1 MYAEQALDLLKS
13 MLAKETWYFDEIAL
27 KDDAYGTRFEV
38 LVSKVPSKEE
48 IEWLFGEY
56 PPYFCGI
63 RVVLTPMNVRA
74 ALVRLVKAQKQEDNS
89 KLWTELFDRFEEK
102 EGVKIIENAKKMGV
116 SGLKYA
122 EKHGYVPDLFLL
134 AESMWSKKA

>member
-1 MYAEQALDLLKS
+1 M
-13 MLAKETWYFDEIAL
+13 
-27 KDDAYGTRFEV
+27 
-38 LVSKVPSKEE
+38 
-48 IEWLFGEY
+48 
-56 PPYFCGI
+56 
-63 RVVLTPMNVRA
+63 
-74 ALVRLVKAQKQEDNS
+74 KAQKQEDNS